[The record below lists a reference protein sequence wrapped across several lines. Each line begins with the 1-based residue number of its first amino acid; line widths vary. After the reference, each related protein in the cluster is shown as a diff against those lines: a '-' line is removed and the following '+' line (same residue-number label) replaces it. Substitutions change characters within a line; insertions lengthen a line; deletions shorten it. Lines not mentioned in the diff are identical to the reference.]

1 LASKSSQKNTTA
13 AEAAAAELH
22 MTVFDGC
29 SDSCGWTA
37 AFIALLC
44 AGTYG
49 VPIKETHHLT
59 EVNPL
64 VFQSFKTLVFF
75 VLSLHVLLLGV
86 PPRFTP
92 WGILSGLLWV
102 LGGTGGVVA
111 VRMAGMAVAVG
122 TWASVMICVN
132 FVWGILIFHE
142 PVANLQST
150 VAAFILLGLGLIGM
164 SKFGAPE
171 KSPTTPSS
179 SDTAPLLQ
187 SSSSSNSFD
196 ETLETSYKRIN
207 DSAADEEQP
216 SKSEE
221 RATVGRKPSKVFR
234 RSAINKN
241 EDDAPDGGPPLSVK
255 TMEIDSA
262 ATAPTVSNPLN
273 GSALTAVPFNPD
285 THVRV
290 WNGCIL
296 RKRTAGIL
304 AALFN
309 GSMSGSA
316 LIPMHYAKRQGGL
329 GGEHFMISYGF
340 GALFS
345 NVCLWGLYFAA
356 ALAVNAATARKK
368 DAVVSWP
375 ALFRQALELM
385 PEWHVSTL
393 WKPAVAAGTLQS
405 VAEDVELGMRF
416 GLTVNRIISFISCR
430 TSQCNGNDW

>member
-1 LASKSSQKNTTA
+1 
-13 AEAAAAELH
+13 

-75 VLSLHVLLLGV
+75 TLSLHVLLLGV

-111 VRMAGMAVAVG
+111 VRMAGLAVAVG

-132 FVWGILIFHE
+132 FVWGILIFQE
-142 PVANLQST
+142 PVANLQNT

-171 KSPTTPSS
+171 KVPTTSSS
-179 SDTAPLLQ
+179 SDTVPLLQ

-207 DSAADEEQP
+207 DSVGDQEQP

-241 EDDAPDGGPPLSVK
+241 GDDEAPDGGPPLSVK

-262 ATAPTVSNPLN
+262 ATVTPTVSNPLN
-273 GSALTAVPFNPD
+273 GSVMAVPFNPD

-329 GGEHFMISYGF
+329 GGENFMISYGF

-345 NVCLWGLYFAA
+345 NLCLWGLYFAA
-356 ALAVNAATARKK
+356 MLAVNVATARKK
-368 DAVVSWP
+368 DTAVSWS
-375 ALFRQALELM
+375 ALIRQAMEHM
-385 PEWHVSTL
+385 PEWHVGAL

-405 VAEDVELGMRF
+405 AANDAKFGIRF
-416 GLTVNRIISFISCR
+416 GLNRIISCVSCR
-430 TSQCNGNDW
+430 TSQRNGNDW